1 MKKLWST
8 ALLLVGFVLLYF
20 GFDEYQSLQSEV
32 NQFFGGA
39 GSDKA
44 IWLLVG
50 GAAATIAGAA
60 GLMRDKMGD

>member
-1 MKKLWST
+1 MKKALP
-8 ALLLVGFVLLYF
+8 AVLLLAGFVLLYF

-44 IWLLVG
+44 IWLLVS

-60 GLMRDKMGD
+60 GLMRDKMSD